1 MHEMLALQGCM
12 PEPPATVRK
21 RYLDLGLP
29 VADVHILTDEKPFS
43 EYYDAALEAG
53 APPKLAANWVLG
65 DIMAY
70 SKVLCLSMLLVCG

>member
-1 MHEMLALQGCM
+1 MRCLHCRDACQSHQLLSEAVSG
-12 PEPPATVRK
+12 PGPS
-21 RYLDLGLP
+21 